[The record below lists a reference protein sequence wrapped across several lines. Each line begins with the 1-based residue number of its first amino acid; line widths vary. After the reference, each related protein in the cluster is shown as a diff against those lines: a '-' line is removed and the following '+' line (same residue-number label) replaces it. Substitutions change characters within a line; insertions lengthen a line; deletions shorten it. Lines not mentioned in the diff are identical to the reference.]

1 MERIKID
8 DGSKSYELVNHEDR
22 VIGTFTFNPSDTN
35 IVQKY
40 DAVIEQLETYFDQI
54 KGGEFTESLFR
65 EAQDT
70 IVDKF
75 SELVGEDASKTFF
88 SICGPFTPMQNGN
101 LYLETVIEAVGG
113 IIEKETQKRMKKVQT
128 RMDKY
133 LEGYKKKQ

>member
-8 DGSKSYELVNHEDR
+8 DGSKSYEIVNQDDK

-40 DAVIEQLETYFDQI
+40 DAVVDSLDKYFDEI
-54 KGGEFTESLFR
+54 KDANFTKEYFIA
-65 EAQDT
+65 AQDA
-70 IVDKF
+70 IIDKF

-88 SICGPFTPMQNGN
+88 SICGPFTPMANGN
-101 LYLETVIEAVGG
+101 LYLQNVIEAVAG

-128 RMDKY
+128 KMDKY
-133 LEGYKKKQ
+133 LEGYRK

>member
-8 DGSKSYELVNHEDR
+8 DGSKSYEIVNQDDK

-40 DAVIEQLETYFDQI
+40 DAVVDSLDKYFDEI
-54 KGGEFTESLFR
+54 KGANFTKESFIA
-65 EAQDT
+65 AQDA
-70 IVDKF
+70 IIDKF

-101 LYLETVIEAVGG
+101 LYLQNVIEAVAG
-113 IIEKETQKRMKKVQT
+113 IIEKETQKRMKKVQSK
-128 RMDKY
+128 MDKY
-133 LEGYKKKQ
+133 LEGYKK

>member
-8 DGSKSYELVNHEDR
+8 DGSKSYEIVNQDDK

-40 DAVIEQLETYFDQI
+40 DAVVDSLDKYFDEI
-54 KGGEFTESLFR
+54 KGANFTKESFSA
-65 EAQDT
+65 AQDA
-70 IVDKF
+70 IIDKF

-101 LYLETVIEAVGG
+101 LYLQNVIEAVAG
-113 IIEKETQKRMKKVQT
+113 IIEKETQKRMKKVQSK
-128 RMDKY
+128 MDKY
-133 LEGYKKKQ
+133 LEGYKK